1 MAAMKSTKELAR
13 KLGLL
18 RKRSCTSQQSRDL
31 KKAGRTCQIFSYLV
45 VIDFEST
52 CWKDKKNVGQEI
64 IEFPAV
70 LLNTSTGE
78 VESEFHTYVLPEENP
93 ILSDFCTEFT
103 GITQAQVES
112 GPPIRVCLSQFSR
125 WLRKLEAEKG
135 IAYNTTQDDS
145 KKLCTFVTWSDWD
158 LAICLHYECR
168 RKQLVKPPAL
178 TSWIDL
184 RATYKNYYQ
193 RKPQGLHG
201 ALQDVGIEFSG
212 RQHSGLDDSRNTA
225 KLAWRMICDGCVM
238 KITRTMQRTV
248 QKRPVPT
255 KAIES
260 NQASAQVL
268 QTQAINQATHMQGF
282 AQYPPVTDSKAT
294 KGHFDNVIITAPVS
308 NVASYQQ
315 QMVWT
320 ATATISDA
328 RQSEDIYIA
337 PASTQQHKEEGEE
350 ERYCNSDDDDDDFV
364 TATQALAWED
374 KWGHSEPN
382 SEQSGV
388 KSVPGIPSVMTPKVA
403 LGVTDAPCPNLEDKS
418 GNTVSAQ
425 SLIPVQTCLRSG
437 VKDGNTDGQSNGRVG
452 VKRPSPLSSEKWSH
466 TISKPSDAKQVANST
481 QNKQSPILWTSYPTK
496 INNSNRKR
504 SEFKTPIGP
513 APMTRKSPFNT
524 NGTLKTPPSST
535 TIASKVLRTPTYS
548 PTLSSG
554 MLQGNI
560 TPPMCGCGRRAKKN
574 NVVSPG
580 PNQGRGFYSCPNR
593 RGGRSSEFALHDS
606 TNRRSKQG
614 CGYFKWES
622 VVIKEKLAVSSTPV
636 LKYKQTS
643 ISKYRSTPV
652 LKLNYIKSTPTT
664 PVIGYKP
671 TPSPVGRLGQSYIS
685 EGVRLGNGSKLGGL
699 GKRLGMSQ
707 RTVLKPPTLNLAPKS
722 PFNTNGTLKTPP
734 SSTTVASKVLRTP
747 TYSPTLSSGMLQGNI
762 TPPVCG
768 CGRRAKKN
776 NVVSPG
782 PNQGRGFY
790 SCPNRRGGRS
800 SEFALHDSTNRRSK
814 QGCGYFKWESVVIKE
829 KLAVSSTP
837 VLKYKQT
844 SISNYRSTPVLKL
857 NYNKSTPTTPVIG
870 YKPTP
875 SPVGRLGQS
884 YISEGVRLG
893 NGSKLGGLGKR
904 LGMSQRTVLKPPT
917 LNL

>member
-31 KKAGRTCQIFSYLV
+31 KKAGRTCQMFSYLV

-112 GPPIRVCLSQFSR
+112 GPPVRVCLSQFSR
-125 WLRKLEAEKG
+125 WLRKLEVEKG

-260 NQASAQVL
+260 NQASAHVL

-294 KGHFDNVIITAPVS
+294 KGHFDNVIITAPVC

-315 QMVWT
+315 EMVWT

-337 PASTQQHKEEGEE
+337 PASTQHEEDGEE

-382 SEQSGV
+382 SEQSSV
-388 KSVPGIPSVMTPKVA
+388 KSVPGIASVMTPKVA
-403 LGVTDAPCPNLEDKS
+403 LGVTDALCPNLGDKS

-425 SLIPVQTCLRSG
+425 SLVPVQTCLRSG

-496 INNSNRKR
+496 INNSNR
-504 SEFKTPIGP
+504 I
-513 APMTRKSPFNT
+513 
-524 NGTLKTPPSST
+524 
-535 TIASKVLRTPTYS
+535 TIRIQNSNWP
-548 PTLSSG
+548 
-554 MLQGNI
+554 
-560 TPPMCGCGRRAKKN
+560 
-574 NVVSPG
+574 
-580 PNQGRGFYSCPNR
+580 CPN
-593 RGGRSSEFALHDS
+593 D
-606 TNRRSKQG
+606 K
-614 CGYFKWES
+614 K
-622 VVIKEKLAVSSTPV
+622 I
-636 LKYKQTS
+636 
-643 ISKYRSTPV
+643 
-652 LKLNYIKSTPTT
+652 
-664 PVIGYKP
+664 
-671 TPSPVGRLGQSYIS
+671 
-685 EGVRLGNGSKLGGL
+685 
-699 GKRLGMSQ
+699 
-707 RTVLKPPTLNLAPKS
+707 
-722 PFNTNGTLKTPP
+722 PF
-734 SSTTVASKVLRTP
+734 
-747 TYSPTLSSGMLQGNI
+747 
-762 TPPVCG
+762 
-768 CGRRAKKN
+768 
-776 NVVSPG
+776 
-782 PNQGRGFY
+782 
-790 SCPNRRGGRS
+790 
-800 SEFALHDSTNRRSK
+800 
-814 QGCGYFKWESVVIKE
+814 
-829 KLAVSSTP
+829 
-837 VLKYKQT
+837 
-844 SISNYRSTPVLKL
+844 
-857 NYNKSTPTTPVIG
+857 
-870 YKPTP
+870 
-875 SPVGRLGQS
+875 
-884 YISEGVRLG
+884 
-893 NGSKLGGLGKR
+893 
-904 LGMSQRTVLKPPT
+904 
-917 LNL
+917 